1 MDHISSH
8 PLYKVH
14 TIDSAMS
21 SLWDFYRKHFLPLFA
36 TSFVM
41 GLILQYLSTLVN
53 ITELQS
59 LTDVNEIMAKLKD
72 YIWPM
77 LIVSL
82 CGLLF
87 TTMLHYYVIYNPL
100 DKESTIFRCLLKSL
114 RYFIPYLIIVIL
126 LAFAGSVALFLGL
139 LLLVIGILFAAI
151 YIMTIFLFIL
161 PAMMVEGPNIANT
174 ISRSV
179 TLAHRKFWSN
189 IGWTAVFVIILL
201 VATTILSGFILLPFT
216 GTFLKSFTNPEEA
229 TALIEITTK
238 PLYIILSA
246 MLNAVTFPLLP
257 IFACILYFNG
267 RAREEIQTEPPV
279 PTDYTD
285 GKVRVEDLYAKP
297 FSDENEKKPEEN

>member
-1 MDHISSH
+1 MDQITNH
-8 PLYKVH
+8 PLYKIH

-21 SLWDFYRKHFLPLFA
+21 SLWDFYRQRFLPLFGV
-36 TSFVM
+36 SFVM

-59 LTDVNEIMAKLKD
+59 LTNINEIMAKLKD

-77 LIVSL
+77 LLVSV

-100 DKESTIFRCLLKSL
+100 DKENTIFRCLLKSL
-114 RYFIPYLIIVIL
+114 RYFIPYLIIIIL
-126 LAFAGSVALFLGL
+126 LAVAGSFALFLGL

-151 YIMTIFLFIL
+151 YVMTIYLFIL
-161 PAMMVEGPNIANT
+161 PVMMVEGPNIANT
-174 ISRSV
+174 IGRSV
-179 TLAHRKFWSN
+179 TLSHRNFWAN

-201 VATTILSGFILLPFT
+201 VVTTILSGFILLPFT
-216 GTFLKSFTNPEEA
+216 GTFLKAFTNPEEA

-246 MLNAVTFPLLP
+246 LLNAITFPLLP
-257 IFACILYFNG
+257 IYACILYFNG
-267 RAREEIQTEPPV
+267 RAREEKQAESQLSG
-279 PTDYTD
+279 DHND
-285 GKVRVEDLYAKP
+285 GKVKVEDLYAKP
-297 FSDENEKKPEEN
+297 YSDENEGKPEDK